1 MMTAFGNHIIA
12 LDYRGYGDS
21 TGTPSLEG
29 VVHDVL
35 HVLKTIRKVC
45 PENPIT
51 IWGHS
56 MGTGV
61 ALWTMHYLFENI
73 TGRLFEQIEWKILC
87 HL

>member
-1 MMTAFGNHIIA
+1 MIA

-21 TGTPSLEG
+21 TGTPSVHG

-35 HVLKTIRKVC
+35 HVFKVIRQAC
-45 PENPIT
+45 PGNPIT

-61 ALWTMHYLFENI
+61 GLKVLSNLFQNV
-73 TGRLFEQIEWKILC
+73 TGMLL
-87 HL
+87 